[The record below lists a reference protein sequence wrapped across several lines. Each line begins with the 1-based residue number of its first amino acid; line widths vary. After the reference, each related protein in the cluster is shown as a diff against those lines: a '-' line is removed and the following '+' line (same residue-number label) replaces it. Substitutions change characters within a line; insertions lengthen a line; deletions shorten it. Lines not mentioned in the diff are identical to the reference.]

1 MPEKKGVY
9 KSLSDLIRSTFGFPL
24 EMAGFLEWITNR
36 WGISRGLTLWIFYAG
51 LFWVLSLQIPHIWF
65 FSLTWLVGTTPLWLI
80 VGLYYAALSSWIWYI
95 QSLYLAG
102 RDPVLLEVKMPREI
116 NRSPRAMEL
125 ALTVFNISSGET
137 TPLQRGWLGS
147 LRPFWSLEIASFG
160 GEVHFYIWTWRSWKN
175 TVEATIYSYYPE
187 CELHEVEDYAM
198 KFRYD
203 PDVYQSFI
211 TDFRRETFNGKVANN
226 DDFRINAY
234 PIRTYVDFELDKDPK
249 EEFLVDPLASVIEF
263 MGSIPPGDEMWLQI
277 VIRMTGL
284 QGIYWTGDEGG
295 KWRRMMLKEMELLRI
310 ESGTLTGEI
319 PVSEERARIL
329 RPRAT
334 LEQQQRAESMGRN
347 VAKWPYDVGMRGIW
361 WTKGELQSQFYNG
374 LRWMWRPVGNPFHTT
389 QLRPRRWHNPF
400 DYPWQDFHDIR
411 WNLHTRRG
419 LDAYRRR
426 LFFHSPWRI
435 PYNIMTGEE
444 IATIWHPVSGAV
456 ATPGIQRIPAT
467 KAAPP
472 PNLPK

>member
-1 MPEKKGVY
+1 MPEQKGFY
-9 KSLSDLIRSTFGFPL
+9 SSLSSWFRGTFGFPL
-24 EMAGFLEWITNR
+24 QMAGFLEWITNR
-36 WGISRGLTLWIFYAG
+36 WGISRGLILWIFYCG
-51 LFWVLSLQIPHIWF
+51 LFWILSLQISHIWLF
-65 FSLTWLVGTTPLWLI
+65 TLTWLVGTAPIWLL
-80 VGLYYAALSSWIWYI
+80 VALYYTALSTWIWYI

-116 NRSPRAMEL
+116 TKSPRAMEL

-175 TVEATIYSYYPE
+175 TVEATMYSYYPE
-187 CELHEVEDYAM
+187 VELHEVEDYAS

-203 PDVYQSFI
+203 PSVYQAFA
-211 TDFRRETFNGKVANN
+211 TDYRRETFNGRFTN
-226 DDFRINAY
+226 DAFEINAY

-249 EEFLVDPLASVIEF
+249 EEFLVDPLANIVEF

-277 VIRMTGL
+277 VVRMTGL
-284 QGIYWTGDEGG
+284 EGIYWTSDNNSR
-295 KWRRMMLKEMELLRI
+295 WRNMMLVEMEKLRI
-310 ESGTLTGEI
+310 ESGILSGTVEV
-319 PVSEERARIL
+319 PEEKQRIL

-334 LEQQQRAESMGRN
+334 FEQQMRIESMGRN
-347 VAKWPYDVGMRGIW
+347 VTKWPYDVGMRGIW

-374 LRWMWRPVGNPFHTT
+374 LRWMWRPVGNPNHTT

-400 DYPWQDFHDIR
+400 DYPWQDYHDIR
-411 WNLHTRRG
+411 WNVTTRRA

-426 LFFHSPWRI
+426 LFYHSPWKI
-435 PYNIMTGEE
+435 PVNVMTGEE
-444 IATIWHPVSGAV
+444 IATLWHPVSAAV
-456 ATPGIQRIPAT
+456 ATPGIARIPAT